1 MRIRQ
6 LSSYQCLPAAKKLQI
21 KQQALMIL
29 LSSHGAVVKFGYMG
43 EAAAHFYKCDIF
55 SERIFRFIVF

>member
-1 MRIRQ
+1 M
-6 LSSYQCLPAAKKLQI
+6 LTGYEKLQI